1 MKEKK
6 TRRRMSNKLFAGIW
20 GSLIAILL
28 IALVIGNYFAVKYKT
43 IITQSLRH
51 ATSETVNLD
60 ESGASDYFTSD
71 YDSEEA
77 LYAHEK
83 EISEQVEAEGIV
95 LMQNNDEALPLAA
108 GAKVSLFSLSS
119 VNFKYGGAGSGAID
133 ETKVQSLKEA
143 FEQEGFE
150 VNPTL
155 WDMYSSSSAKN
166 EAKAEEYTDDVM
178 ASLAEYNDA
187 AIVVIA
193 RKGTEALDRE
203 DEEMTITEDE
213 AAMLQIA
220 NDNFDKVIILL
231 NTGNAIELGW
241 MNDYENIKACLFVG
255 FPGQEGIVSIPRVLN
270 GTVNPSGKLV
280 DTYAY
285 NTKNAAAMQNFGYG
299 EIENGTNEVTAKK
312 TYVVYGEGIYVG
324 YRYYETRYEDTVLK
338 QGNADSAAG
347 ATDEVSWAYE
357 NEVQFAFG
365 TGLSYTTFDYSD
377 YTVTDNGDTVDVSL
391 TVTNSGDVAGKEV
404 VQLYLQSP
412 YTDYD
417 IENKVEKSSVALVG
431 YAKTELLE
439 AGASEN
445 VTITVDKSQ
454 MASYDSYGAGTYI
467 MDAGTYYLAVGS
479 DAHDALNNILAEK
492 ELTVEDGMT
501 AEGNAELAGSIEQA
515 ELDTTTY
522 ATDDA
527 TGNEITNQFDN
538 ASMTY
543 YDDSYVYLTRSDWEG
558 TWPTFY
564 GELSEDGKTYT
575 ITASEELLQDSQ
587 ENQYEEDPDA
597 VMPTTG
603 SGEDV
608 KLISM
613 KGKDYDDE
621 GWEAILDALTIDE
634 MVEMVRLGG
643 WNTAELTSV
652 SKPKSNDQDGPA
664 GISDTLIHSDLGCMG
679 YPAQI
684 VLAST
689 WNDDLSEEVGK
700 CIGEDG
706 LKSGVQGWYAPGAG
720 THRTSYGGRNYEYY
734 SEDGYL
740 GGGIAAGEIRGV
752 QSKGMNVYMK
762 HLVLNDQEDR
772 RYGINTFATEQSI
785 REIYLKPFERAT
797 KEADCTGFMA
807 AFASIGPTW
816 CGASEA
822 LIENVCTGEWGF
834 HGIVVTDYASANSG
848 YMWINMGLD
857 AGTDLWLNTDTSVY
871 TIEESELTA
880 TMVTN
885 LRNASHDILYTIVN
899 GAAMNGMSEE
909 TEIRTIMPT
918 WQKWVIMLDVGVAAL
933 AIVGILLIR
942 RRCKKV
948 NAEMAAGMQ
957 VIEADGQEEKAE
969 K

>member
-1 MKEKK
+1 MEQTKK
-6 TRRRMSNKLFAGIW
+6 TKKRMSNKLFAGIW
-20 GSLIAILL
+20 GTLIAIIL
-28 IALVIGNYFAVKYKT
+28 IALIIGNYFAQKYKT

-51 ATSETVNLD
+51 PTSEIVNFD
-60 ESGASDYFTSD
+60 ETGASDYFTSD

-95 LMQNNDEALPLAA
+95 LMQNNDNALPLAQ

-133 ETKVQSLKEA
+133 ETKVISLKDA
-143 FEQEGFE
+143 FEQEGYA

-155 WDMYSSSSAKN
+155 WDMYKASKEKY
-166 EAKAEEYTDDVM
+166 EAKTEEYTDAVM
-178 ASLAEYNDA
+178 SSLKEYNDA
-187 AIVVIA
+187 AIVVIS
-193 RKGTEALDRE
+193 RKGTEAVDRE
-203 DEEMTITEDE
+203 DKEMTITEDE

-220 NDNFDKVIILL
+220 NDNFDKVVVLL

-241 MNDYENIKACLFVG
+241 MSDYANIKSCLYVG
-255 FPGQEGIVSIPRVLN
+255 FPGQEGIISIPRALN
-270 GTVNPSGKLV
+270 GTVNPSGRLV

-285 NTKNAAAMQNFGYG
+285 NTRNAAAMQNFGYG
-299 EIENGTNEVTAKK
+299 EITNGTNEVTAKR
-312 TYVVYGEGIYVG
+312 TYVVYGENIYVG

-347 ATDEVSWAYE
+347 ATDEQSWKYE
-357 NEVQFAFG
+357 NEVQFPFG
-365 TGLSYTTFDYSD
+365 AGLSYTNFDYSD
-377 YTVTDNGDTVDVSL
+377 YTVADNGETVDV
-391 TVTNSGDVAGKEV
+391 TVKVTNSGAAAGKEV
-404 VQLYLQSP
+404 VQLYAQSP

-417 IENKVEKSSVALVG
+417 RENLVEKSSVVLVG
-431 YAKTELLE
+431 YAKTEMLD
-439 AGASEN
+439 AGASEE
-445 VTITVDKSQ
+445 VTITVDKSLL
-454 MASYDSYGAGTYI
+454 ASYDAKGAGTYI
-467 MDAGTYYLAVGS
+467 MDEGTYYLAVGI
-479 DAHDALNNILAEK
+479 DAHDALNNILAAK
-492 ELTVEDGMT
+492 GLTEEDGMT
-501 AEGNAELAGSIEQA
+501 AAGNAELAGSIEQA

-522 ATDDA
+522 AIDDA
-527 TGNEITNQFDN
+527 TGNAIGNQFDN

-543 YDDSYVYLTRSDWEG
+543 YDDSYVYLTRNDWEG

-564 GELSEDGKTYT
+564 GESEDGKKYS
-575 ITASEELLQDSQ
+575 ITASDELLHDSQ
-587 ENQYEEDPDA
+587 DNHYAEDPNA

-603 SGEDV
+603 SGENL
-608 KLISM
+608 KLITM
-613 KGKDYDDE
+613 KGKAYDDPA
-621 GWEAILDALTIDE
+621 WEAMLDCLTVDE

-679 YPAQI
+679 YPAQM

-689 WNDDLSEEVGK
+689 WNDALAEEVGV

-706 LKSGVQGWYAPGAG
+706 LKAGVQGWYAPGAG

-734 SEDGYL
+734 SEDGFL

-785 REIYLKPFERAT
+785 REVYLKPFERAT
-797 KEADCTGFMA
+797 KEADCSGFMA
-807 AFASIGPTW
+807 SFASIGPIW

-822 LIENVCTGEWGF
+822 LIKNVCTGEWGF
-834 HGIVVTDYASANSG
+834 HGIVVTDYASANTG
-848 YMWINMGLD
+848 YMWIDMGLQ
-857 AGTDLWLNTDTSVY
+857 GGGDLWLNTDTNVY
-871 TIEESELTA
+871 QIPDAAKSA
-880 TMVTN
+880 TMVTA
-885 LRNASHDILYTIVN
+885 LRDASHDILYTIVN
-899 GAAMNGMSEE
+899 GAAMNGMNEN
-909 TEIRTIMPT
+909 TEIKRIMPL

-933 AIVGILLIR
+933 AIIAILLIR

-948 NAEMAAGMQ
+948 NAENAASMKI
-957 VIEADGQEEKAE
+957 IETTEKP
-969 K
+969 